1 MGTGR
6 WSVNEK
12 IDKPE
17 EKMEEYIGDLNMR
30 YDYKKKSQSAEG
42 AIFNIFISY
51 STEDSD
57 KIKPVLDLLSSIQD
71 TKIFFAEKTINPGD
85 DIIQTIINNIKNS
98 DVFIVF
104 YSESA
109 IKSNYVQ
116 QEIGVAKSN
125 GKIII
130 PVLLDSNKP
139 TEMLEGVNYLNFYG
153 QTKQQI
159 EMKRLSDFIV
169 QAVKSKRRKQNLWTL
184 IGLAGIGYL
193 LSRSDEDEYEY

>member
-1 MGTGR
+1 
-6 WSVNEK
+6 
-12 IDKPE
+12 
-17 EKMEEYIGDLNMR
+17 MR

-57 KIKPVLDLLSSIQD
+57 KIKPVLDLLSAIQG

-85 DIIQTIINNIKNS
+85 DISQTIINSIKNS

-116 QEIGVAKSN
+116 QEIGMAKTN
-125 GKIII
+125 DKIII
-130 PVLLDSNKP
+130 PILLDSNKP
-139 TEMLEGVNYLNFYG
+139 TGTLGGINYLNFYD
-153 QTKQQI
+153 QTKQLTEI
-159 EMKRLSDFIV
+159 NRLYNFIV
-169 QAVKSKRRKQNLWTL
+169 RNVQSKKRKRALTVL
-184 IGLAGIGYL
+184 GLLGLGYL
-193 LSRSDEDEYEY
+193 LLRSDGDECDDEY

>member
-1 MGTGR
+1 
-6 WSVNEK
+6 
-12 IDKPE
+12 
-17 EKMEEYIGDLNMR
+17 MR

-51 STEDSD
+51 NSENSD
-57 KIKPVLDLLSSIQD
+57 KIKPVLDLLSAIQD

-85 DIIQTIINNIKNS
+85 NISQTIINNIKNS

-125 GKIII
+125 DKIII
-130 PVLLDSNKP
+130 PILLDSNKP
-139 TEMLEGVNYLNFYG
+139 TGMLEGINYLNFYD
-153 QTKQQI
+153 QAKQLTEI
-159 EMKRLSDFIV
+159 NRLYNFIV
-169 QAVKSKRRKQNLWTL
+169 HKVQSKKQRQAL
-184 IGLAGIGYL
+184 IVLGLLGLGYL
-193 LSRSDEDEYEY
+193 LLRSDGE

>member
-1 MGTGR
+1 MGSYLWMKT
-6 WSVNEK
+6 VNLRGILE
-12 IDKPE
+12 
-17 EKMEEYIGDLNMR
+17 NMG
-30 YDYKKKSQSAEG
+30 YKKKSQSAEG

-57 KIKPVLDLLSSIQD
+57 KIKPVLDLLSAIQD

-85 DIIQTIINNIKNS
+85 NISQTIINNIKNS

-125 GKIII
+125 YKIII
-130 PVLLDSNKP
+130 PILLDSNKP
-139 TEMLEGVNYLNFYG
+139 TGMLEGINYLNFYD
-153 QTKQQI
+153 QTKQLTEI
-159 EMKRLSDFIV
+159 NRLYNFIV
-169 QAVKSKRRKQNLWTL
+169 RKVQSKKQRQAL
-184 IGLAGIGYL
+184 IVLGLLGGLGYL
-193 LSRSDEDEYEY
+193 LLRGDESEYAEEY

>member
-1 MGTGR
+1 
-6 WSVNEK
+6 
-12 IDKPE
+12 
-17 EKMEEYIGDLNMR
+17 MEEYIGDLNMR

-125 GKIII
+125 DKIII

-139 TEMLEGVNYLNFYG
+139 TEMLEGVNYLNLYG
-153 QTKQQI
+153 QTKRQI
-159 EMKRLSDFIV
+159 EMKRLSDFVV

>member
-1 MGTGR
+1 M

-30 YDYKKKSQSAEG
+30 YDYKKKSRSAEG

-57 KIKPVLDLLSSIQD
+57 KIKPVLDLLSAIQD

-85 DIIQTIINNIKNS
+85 NISQTIINNIKNS

-125 GKIII
+125 DKIII
-130 PVLLDSNKP
+130 PILLDSNKP
-139 TEMLEGVNYLNFYG
+139 TGMMEGINYLNFYD
-153 QTKQQI
+153 QTKQLTEI
-159 EMKRLSDFIV
+159 NRLYNFIV
-169 QAVKSKRRKQNLWTL
+169 RKVQSKKQRQAL
-184 IGLAGIGYL
+184 IVLGLLGGLGYL
-193 LSRSDEDEYEY
+193 LLRSDEDEYDGEY